1 LADEG
6 IGKIKEKIEQ
16 GNKLS
21 FQVLPG
27 GLVAMGRRVY
37 LPESK
42 VLKDEILKEAHES
55 RFATHLRSIEMYRDL
70 KE

>member
-1 LADEG
+1 
-6 IGKIKEKIEQ
+6 
-16 GNKLS
+16 
-21 FQVLPG
+21 
-27 GLVAMGRRVY
+27 MGRRVY

-55 RFATHLRSIEMYRDL
+55 RFATHLRSIEMYKDL